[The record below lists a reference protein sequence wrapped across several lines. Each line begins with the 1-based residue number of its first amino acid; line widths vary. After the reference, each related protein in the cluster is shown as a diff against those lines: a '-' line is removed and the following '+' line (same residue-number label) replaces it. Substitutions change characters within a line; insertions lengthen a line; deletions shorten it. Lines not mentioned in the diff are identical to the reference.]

1 MSKQWFQATRSSF
14 VVALVAAL
22 LYAGEVQGQDQRA
35 SLSPM
40 AVGTRVRILAPAA
53 VNGRIEGMILEM
65 DEKSL
70 LLMSEEQRLRVPRE
84 SITQLEVS
92 TGKRR
97 RALKGLI
104 VGAGLGTLV
113 YGAMGVGTTVD
124 ASHGEAALVG
134 LGVGAAWGV
143 GIGALIKAD
152 RWSSVPLERVQFG
165 LAPTRGK
172 GLGLALSVSF

>member
-1 MSKQWFQATRSSF
+1 MKKQSFQATRSSF
-14 VVALVAAL
+14 VVVLVAAL
-22 LYAGEVQGQDQRA
+22 LLAGEVHAQDQ
-35 SLSPM
+35 STSPVT
-40 AVGTRVRILAPAA
+40 VGTRVRILAPAA

-104 VGAGLGTLV
+104 VGAGLGALV
-113 YGAMGVGTTVD
+113 YGAH
-124 ASHGEAALVG
+124 A
-134 LGVGAAWGV
+134 
-143 GIGALIKAD
+143 
-152 RWSSVPLERVQFG
+152 RR
-165 LAPTRGK
+165 
-172 GLGLALSVSF
+172 